1 MAASI
6 AGVRRLYLE
15 PTTLDIR
22 EGSIVETPRTS
33 WTDPFFTVDQD
44 LFVLHYNCFAPKPFA
59 TDVEYQRGF
68 GHKFGV
74 ERSMAQLEKRF
85 RQLTTTATNRGIL
98 RVYLKSLLANATVE
112 ALDPTYA
119 ACVDLSERL
128 ETVLHPKLRLEI
140 EMDGDLVANMDTIR
154 IEVSGRS
161 TTPFVRDVPK
171 HLIRAVSSVVDSF
184 LAQAAAGCPPMRHQ
198 ALTYVPRTGTSREK
212 MVLTDD
218 VPAYDHIPL
227 HNHFDAPVFDR
238 MMLFAKDQD
247 VVEHRMTLVDE
258 YDKFQKTNKLS
269 SDEIN
274 QIFEIEM
281 KRYGDVLENAK
292 NKEVAHT
299 RTFLDQALQHDL
311 QSIHAMHAATVANE
325 TARISAKYSAQRESL
340 FVRIEVERLKALAMH
355 RDSTQTTLAQL
366 EHVMAVNL
374 QQVDA
379 IFGASEYLLQLML
392 LAQDLACKKLLNACV
407 RYLTEPRRFQQF
419 CTRRELTS
427 PLLAETTL
435 LLLLQHLPDSD
446 AAEINTVYGA
456 QFVYHEMLRR
466 EIHTRLIS
474 LTKALESL
482 PNDALRDVMQYAF
495 EKFVGEASSNP
506 SKDVAALGELCKGY
520 PHVLTKELQRRRE
533 FSHVKINPALLND
546 HLSLTEDDLLV
557 ELESSNR
564 YCSAIGTKQR
574 SAGEFGRWMFEVCIE
589 AMDPIGASVAIGWE
603 VPRSVLQ
610 WAPSEDVWRQTHE
623 APESPRGDMTRF
635 GELNGYGVVFPG
647 LTPGDDGHSF
657 GILWQSHAGLT
668 GDGMGVLYCNGK
680 QYSGVPTFSS
690 GDVVACTIDQDA
702 VEPFVEFY
710 LNGQLVIPVV
720 NAGNVKK
727 RGEVCSVVQQPLRL
741 HSTHYALFP
750 AATLF
755 SSKDPIA
762 RVRFNFRGGFQ
773 YPIPGYEPYGAELL
787 DLLEIAGESV
797 SETGGYSALSPRSS
811 IRSNETWGSMQSRRH
826 SDMTRSEGRT
836 SDITL
841 TARSIISNNNN
852 K

>member
-1 MAASI
+1 M
-6 AGVRRLYLE
+6 E
-15 PTTLDIR
+15 PAKLDIR

-74 ERSMAQLEKRF
+74 ERSMAQLDKRF
-85 RQLTTTATNRGIL
+85 RQLTTLATNRGIL
-98 RVYLKSLLANATVE
+98 RVYLKSLLAAASPVE

-119 ACVDLSERL
+119 PCVDLSERL
-128 ETVLHPKLRLEI
+128 ETALHPTLRLEM
-140 EMDGDLVANMDTIR
+140 EMDDDMVANMDTIR

-161 TTPFVRDVPK
+161 MTPYVREVPK
-171 HLIRAVSSVVDSF
+171 HLLRGVSSVIDGF
-184 LAQAAAGCPPMRHQ
+184 LAQATGSTPPRHQ

-212 MVLTDD
+212 IVLTDD
-218 VPAYDHIPL
+218 VPAYDNILL

-238 MMLFAKDQD
+238 MVLFAKDQD
-247 VVEHRMTLVDE
+247 VVERRLTLVDE

-311 QSIHAMHAATVANE
+311 QSVHAMHAATVANE

-379 IFGASEYLLQLML
+379 IFGASEFLLQLLL

-435 LLLLQHLPDSD
+435 LVLLQHLPDSD

-482 PNDALRDVMQYAF
+482 PNEALRDVMQYAF
-495 EKFVGEASSNP
+495 EKFVGDASSNP
-506 SKDVAALGELCKGY
+506 SKEVSALGELCKGY
-520 PHVLTKELQRRRE
+520 PHILTKELQRRRE
-533 FSHVKINPALLND
+533 FSHVKINPALLSD
-546 HLSLTEDDLLV
+546 HLSLAEDDLLV

-574 SAGEFGRWMFEVCIE
+574 CAGEFGRWMFEVCIE
-589 AMDPIGASVAIGWE
+589 AMDPVGASIAIGWE

-623 APESPRGDMTRF
+623 APESPRGEMTRF

-647 LTPGDDGHSF
+647 LTPGDDGNSF
-657 GILWQSHAGLT
+657 GILWQSHAGLM

-720 NAGNVKK
+720 SDGSASPLKK
-727 RGEVCSVVQQPLRL
+727 RGEVQQPLRL

-750 AATLF
+750 AVTLF

-787 DLLEIAGESV
+787 DLLEIAGQSI
-797 SETGGYSALSPRSS
+797 SEMDTYSTLSPRSS
-811 IRSNETWGSMQSRRH
+811 LQSNETWGSVQSRRH
-826 SDMTRSEGRT
+826 SDIARSEAR
-836 SDITL
+836 SDHTL
-841 TARSIISNNNN
+841 TARSIISVNNTN